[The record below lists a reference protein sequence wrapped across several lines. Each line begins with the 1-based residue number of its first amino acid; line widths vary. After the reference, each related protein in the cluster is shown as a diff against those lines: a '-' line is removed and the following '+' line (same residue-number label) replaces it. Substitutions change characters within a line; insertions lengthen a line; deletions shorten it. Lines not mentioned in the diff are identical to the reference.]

1 MFGVLTNDT
10 FTKIN
15 IKRKENCSNQEFI
28 EAIHKVNKS
37 KGKKGSFDVKKIGS
51 TILISYTKP
60 LKKDDIENIVR
71 INYKA
76 VEIESFNS
84 ILIIETTDN
93 NSNISFENIKDIED
107 EYSKYLSVED
117 EEDEEDD
124 EEEDE
129 EDDEEDEIFDEG
141 EEEDEIFDEGEEDDD
156 EDEEGV
162 IQETS
167 ETKPKIKETKKKTK
181 DVKKEVKIVEKE
193 DIKGELEYAG
203 YSYFTETLPI

>member
-60 LKKDDIENIVR
+60 LKKDDENIVR
-71 INYKA
+71 INYKDI
-76 VEIESFNS
+76 EIESFNS

-93 NSNISFENIKDIED
+93 NSNISFENIKDIQD
-107 EYSKYLSVED
+107 GYSKYLSVDDEED
-117 EEDEEDD
+117 EEDEEEDIEED
-124 EEEDE
+124 EEEDI
-129 EDDEEDEIFDEG
+129 EEDEEG
-141 EEEDEIFDEGEEDDD
+141 EEEDEIFDEGEDID
-156 EDEEGV
+156 EDENEEGV
-162 IQETS
+162 IQETA
-167 ETKPKIKETKKKTK
+167 ETKPKIKEKKTK
-181 DVKKEVKIVEKE
+181 DVKKEVKIIEKE
-193 DIKGELEYAG
+193 DTKGELEYDG

>member
-1 MFGVLTNDT
+1 MMFGVLTNET

-51 TILISYTKP
+51 NIIIIYTKP
-60 LKKDDIENIVR
+60 LKKDDENIVR
-71 INYKA
+71 INYKG
-76 VEIESFNS
+76 VEMESFNS
-84 ILIIETTDN
+84 IIVVETN
-93 NSNISFENIKDIED
+93 NDSSNISFESIKDITD
-107 EYSKYLSVED
+107 DYTKYLVED

-129 EDDEEDEIFDEG
+129 EEDIEEDEEDIEEEEC
-141 EEEDEIFDEGEEDDD
+141 EEEDEIFDEDEN

-162 IQETS
+162 IQETT
-167 ETKPKIKETKKKTK
+167 ETKPKIKESKTKTK
-181 DVKKEVKIVEKE
+181 DVKKEVKIIEKE
-193 DIKGELEYAG
+193 DTKGELDYEG

>member
-51 TILISYTKP
+51 TIIIIYNKP
-60 LKKDDIENIVR
+60 LKKDDENIVR
-71 INYKA
+71 INYKD
-76 VEIESFNS
+76 VEMESFNS

-107 EYSKYLSVED
+107 DYSKYIIVDED
-117 EEDEEDD
+117 EDEEDD
-124 EEEDE
+124 EDEE
-129 EDDEEDEIFDEG
+129 EDDEDDEEEDIEEEEGEEDEILDEG
-141 EEEDEIFDEGEEDDD
+141 EED

-162 IQETS
+162 IQETT
-167 ETKPKIKETKKKTK
+167 ETKPKIKETKKKEK
-181 DVKKEVKIVEKE
+181 EVKKEVKIVEKE
-193 DIKGELEYAG
+193 DTKGELGYEG

>member
-1 MFGVLTNDT
+1 MFGVLTNES
-10 FTKIN
+10 FTKFS
-15 IKRKENCSNQEFI
+15 IKCNENYSNQEFI
-28 EAIHKVNKS
+28 EAIHKKNPS

-51 TILISYTKP
+51 TIIIVYTKP

-76 VEIESFNS
+76 VEMESFNS

-93 NSNISFENIKDIED
+93 NSNISFESIKDITD
-107 EYSKYLSVED
+107 DYTKYLVED
-117 EEDEEDD
+117 EDEDD

-129 EDDEEDEIFDEG
+129 EEDIEEDEEDIEDEEC
-141 EEEDEIFDEGEEDDD
+141 EEEDEIFDEDEN

-162 IQETS
+162 IQETT
-167 ETKPKIKETKKKTK
+167 ETKPKIKESKTKTK
-181 DVKKEVKIVEKE
+181 DVKKEVKIIEKE
-193 DIKGELEYAG
+193 DTKGELQYEG